1 MIWDTLTPRSW
12 TELEA
17 AYPTWNDMEGKRWY
31 TVMYGYQYTAPA
43 IQSVQNSECFL
54 SSSFEL
60 TAQVT
65 EDIIKE
71 DGTGQQSIDD
81 PFTGTV
87 NASFWG
93 TEYPMTYNADT
104 GLYACTIPSPQL
116 SDWSET
122 AYSFPV
128 TITATNDET
137 TTTASHDVTAYKV
150 VPSLISAAAVDCH
163 VNERIVVSAVASLA
177 TLPAGGDVSDMQFT
191 GTVQVAFQGQ
201 TYELTSMDNV
211 NWTGSIPAPGAS
223 SWWEDNHVYT
233 GQVTATVEDATSTKS
248 FTVRIRE
255 STPPGAALKR
265 PVEETLILNAAL
277 PRWSFIVLD
286 AESGVRE
293 ATVQLDNGTPEAV
306 NIHNGN
312 IDWVMPLVATGEHTV
327 TLAVTDNDDNTASFE
342 YTKNALYLITDRT
355 QSDIDTVRSLLDT
368 PIADWTT
375 DMIAEFN
382 AAAMKGAYNAS
393 DFNRVIEAMDYIDA
407 ELTSYGY
414 ATGYRWITVPHK
426 PTSRLP
432 EGYTE
437 LEYIEGAGNQYVDTG
452 LKPNQNTTVEM
463 QFKMVNTNADYAL
476 FGSRDSAQ
484 ANMYTLISRGSTFRA
499 SIAGTISDFYDFGA
513 DMTQPVTAVMGDGG
527 VDINGS
533 ARQISTSAFQCAY
546 TCLILAARNGSTPAW
561 GALARLYYCRIYD
574 GETLVRDYVPATDPG
589 GTAGLFDLVNAQ
601 FYGNAGSGAFTPGP
615 SAANPPDPE
624 LDPYTWYES
633 DIPTEGLMEQYLA
646 NVQHL
651 RDTLILLDTTPPA
664 PEDMALLNWV
674 EANNIEQILV
684 DIQTV
689 LIRVVAAFN
698 RCGAYTFWSGAI
710 PLPSARSDLG
720 HTWADLEAMGLTW
733 DMLDGS
739 SWYQLL
745 YGNFKPEVQQDDV
758 EGLG

>member
-17 AYPTWNDMEGKRWY
+17 AYPTWGSMEGKRWY
-31 TVMYGYQYTAPA
+31 TVMYGYQYTAPV
-43 IQSVQNSECFL
+43 IQNIQNSECFL
-54 SSSFEL
+54 ASSFVV
-60 TAQVT
+60 TANVK
-65 EDIIKE
+65 EDIVKE

-87 NASFWG
+87 KASFRG

-104 GLYACTIPSPQL
+104 GLYSCTIPSPQL
-116 SDWSET
+116 SDWSST
-122 AYSFPV
+122 DYSFPV

-163 VNERIVVSAVASLA
+163 VNESIAVSAVASLA

-191 GTVQVAFQGQ
+191 GTVTASFQGQ
-201 TYELTSMDNV
+201 TYELTSTDNV
-211 NWTGSIPAPGAS
+211 NWAGNIPAPGAS
-223 SWWEDNHVYT
+223 SWWENNHVYT
-233 GQVTATVEDATSTKS
+233 GQVTATVEDAASTKPFTVRVRENTPPAAVLNRPTEHTIILNSALANWS
-248 FTVRIRE
+248 FTV
-255 STPPGAALKR
+255 
-265 PVEETLILNAAL
+265 
-277 PRWSFIVLD
+277 LD
-286 AESGVRE
+286 SESGVRE
-293 ATVQLDNGTPEAV
+293 ATVQLDDGAPQPV
-306 NIHNGN
+306 NIHEGN
-312 IDWVMPLVATGEHTV
+312 IDWAMPQVAAGEHTI
-327 TLAVTDNDDNTASFE
+327 TLTVTDNDDNTASFE
-342 YTKNALYLITDRT
+342 YAKNALLLITDRT
-355 QSDIDTVRSLLDT
+355 Q
-368 PIADWTT
+368 ADVDRW
-375 DMIAEFN
+375 AELK
-382 AAAMKGAYNAS
+382 AKGWLGMSTAEQSEWSAGMKGAYNAS

-463 QFKMVNTNADYAL
+463 RFKMVNTNADYAL
-476 FGSRDSAQ
+476 FGSRDSAS
-484 ANMYTLISRGSTFRA
+484 ANMFTLISRGATFRA

-615 SAANPPDPE
+615 SSATPPDPE

-664 PEDMALLNWV
+664 PDDMALLNWV

-710 PLPSARSDLG
+710 PLPSARSDIG

-745 YGNFKPEVQQDDV
+745 YGNFKPEVQQNDD
-758 EGLG
+758 EGIG